1 MLFDE
6 AVYKTLTPI
15 FGERNVY
22 SSLTSDTLPKDKN
35 DYVIPFALFQS
46 LGGDKYH
53 SFERIYDIEKDNY
66 HLELEVYAPRM
77 STARQLSLKA
87 RMALLK
93 SPYFLAIH
101 QYENMNDRTE
111 WMNKIYGCRQDF
123 SVWVAN
129 DVRDYDF
136 PQPKP

>member
-6 AVYKTLTPI
+6 AVYKTLAPI

-87 RMALLK
+87 RMQERL
-93 SPYFLAIH
+93 P
-101 QYENMNDRTE
+101 
-111 WMNKIYGCRQDF
+111 
-123 SVWVAN
+123 
-129 DVRDYDF
+129 
-136 PQPKP
+136 

>member
-6 AVYKTLTPI
+6 AVYKTLVPV
-15 FGERNVY
+15 FGKGNVY
-22 SSLTSDTLPKDKN
+22 SSLTSDVLPKDKN
-35 DYVIPFALFQS
+35 DQVIPFALFQS

-53 SFERIYDIEKDNY
+53 TFSRLYDLEKDNY
-66 HLELEVYAPRM
+66 HLSLEVYAPRM

-87 RMALLK
+87 RTLLLQ
-93 SPYFLAIH
+93 SPYFVAIH

-123 SVWVAN
+123 SVWIKN
-129 DVRDYDF
+129 DPNDLRV
-136 PQPKP
+136 